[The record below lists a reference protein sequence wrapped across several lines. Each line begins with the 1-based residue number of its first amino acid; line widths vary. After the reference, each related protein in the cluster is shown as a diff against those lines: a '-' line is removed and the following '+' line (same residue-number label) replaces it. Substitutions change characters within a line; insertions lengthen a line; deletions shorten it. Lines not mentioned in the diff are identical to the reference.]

1 VKFYKNINPIQMGF
15 IEDLVLMIVKGNM
28 HVCCGEPLVETISVA
43 PLWSNQVSILETTCS

>member
-1 VKFYKNINPIQMGF
+1 MGF